1 MPRNKECNRQEIL
14 QKMKDEII
22 KIMQMAGYDFV
33 KEDPES
39 RLLFYDI
46 EAEQDVQLWMKDS
59 PDDSL
64 RKAIELISERSFSQ
78 GISIGKRQVANGIKN
93 LLQIP

>member
-1 MPRNKECNRQEIL
+1 
-14 QKMKDEII
+14 MKDEII

-33 KEDPES
+33 KEDPEG

-46 EAEQDVQLWMKDS
+46 EAEQDVQIWMKDT
-59 PDDSL
+59 PDESL
-64 RKAIELISERSFSQ
+64 RKAIELISERSFAQ
-78 GISIGKRQVANGIKN
+78 GLSIGKLQVANGIKN